1 MTNKPYDLARNW
13 MSNAG
18 LNWTTLDLAI
28 VAWSGPP
35 TFVATD
41 TTIQTIITRG
51 TTTKRGISMVNPT
64 KTVAADGTVVRQ
76 VDAGANGPLALAD
89 RWLWA
94 ASQDISAR
102 HSALLRLD
110 PRTGEEHGRI
120 ELGARHAVT
129 LVTVGNDLWATLDD
143 GTVRVI
149 R

>member
-64 KTVAADGTVVRQ
+64 KTVAADGTVQTTPMVIPALPVGAPITHFTMVKRSTTENNSQPIFYIDVAENLPFTPNGLDQ
-76 VDAGANGPLALAD
+76 VVQPD
-89 RWLWA
+89 WLQQRGWF
-94 ASQDISAR
+94 R
-102 HSALLRLD
+102 
-110 PRTGEEHGRI
+110 P
-120 ELGARHAVT
+120 
-129 LVTVGNDLWATLDD
+129 
-143 GTVRVI
+143 
-149 R
+149 